1 MVEVLFDRELPDL
14 ASPGTRAFEVKAK
27 GSLFAMI
34 CDHSYYPRYNVYQE
48 LRRANVRNL
57 LTPLDVFSIDVP
69 YDKTSKKVCFIF
81 NKPTAQRLSPNQ
93 QVNLKSLRGII
104 IPRIC
109 DTLEELNSLNISH
122 RAIRGDNIF
131 FNESDKSFMLNECV
145 TSPPGMFQPAVYEE
159 INRQLCV
166 PFLRGE
172 GTTATDLYALGIL
185 IVNLVSGKEPFQ
197 KLSNQQIAE
206 KKFEHGSFFAL
217 VAESN
222 LVSYDLKEILQGL
235 LQDEK
240 KLRWEVKDLKEWV
253 SGVIKIRNFVRRN
266 FKTTPI
272 VLVDTK
278 ISSVIQFLLFV
289 INNWKSLSTKLDIKR
304 IKDWIVKNFS
314 DKTLVEKI
322 DNIIYIRK
330 MHLSSISFSELALIA
345 ICFAITGE
353 GPLVWRKWVFMP
365 DSISQLLLYCFFE
378 EDSVDVLKEL
388 VRTKVLSGIASFF
401 NFPEKDSYEILEHE
415 ISYNFNGLE
424 YCLYRFNN
432 GIPCMSPII
441 FSQVA
446 FNIKD
451 ILPALERNVKSIKK
465 YEIIDSH
472 ILTFIN
478 KILKNSSSSNYGF
491 QNLKDIEEQIK
502 VLMSIENVNGKVIP
516 HQELSKIIINYSKGF
531 INEYK
536 NKDTKEKLQKLID
549 DPDTINMSFKEI
561 YNMINNVQLLR
572 KDIDEF
578 KIAKKKYK
586 DICMN
591 IARISAIYLN
601 RHSISSYF
609 ADKITLSLCMFIAIF
624 ILIIILNVFV
634 GGR

>member
-122 RAIRGDNIF
+122 RAIRADNIF

-314 DKTLVEKI
+314 DKV
-322 DNIIYIRK
+322 
-330 MHLSSISFSELALIA
+330 
-345 ICFAITGE
+345 
-353 GPLVWRKWVFMP
+353 PVV
-365 DSISQLLLYCFFE
+365 
-378 EDSVDVLKEL
+378 
-388 VRTKVLSGIASFF
+388 
-401 NFPEKDSYEILEHE
+401 
-415 ISYNFNGLE
+415 
-424 YCLYRFNN
+424 
-432 GIPCMSPII
+432 
-441 FSQVA
+441 
-446 FNIKD
+446 
-451 ILPALERNVKSIKK
+451 
-465 YEIIDSH
+465 
-472 ILTFIN
+472 
-478 KILKNSSSSNYGF
+478 
-491 QNLKDIEEQIK
+491 
-502 VLMSIENVNGKVIP
+502 
-516 HQELSKIIINYSKGF
+516 
-531 INEYK
+531 
-536 NKDTKEKLQKLID
+536 
-549 DPDTINMSFKEI
+549 
-561 YNMINNVQLLR
+561 
-572 KDIDEF
+572 
-578 KIAKKKYK
+578 
-586 DICMN
+586 
-591 IARISAIYLN
+591 
-601 RHSISSYF
+601 
-609 ADKITLSLCMFIAIF
+609 
-624 ILIIILNVFV
+624 
-634 GGR
+634 